1 VKKNYEFVIIG
12 QGIAGTVLS
21 WYLIEKNLN
30 FLIINDP
37 KKASSSS
44 AALGVYNPIT
54 GKRFVETWKAKELI
68 NKTEKFY
75 KKIENKLKTKI
86 LYKKNIYRPFHN
98 NKNIND
104 WQMKLESRTFK
115 KYIKKLDIKSRY
127 NLMNDDLGGIITKK
141 SGYIDVTKFIKL
153 SKKYLKSNNHYKEIK
168 IHPND
173 IVIKKKFIEFD
184 KIKTRNLIFCIGS
197 DQNTNRFFSWLP
209 FNLVKGETIDIE
221 MKIRLKE
228 IIQKSILIIPTNK
241 NLYKIGSTYEWND
254 FENKNTI
261 KGINELKNKISAIL
275 DSKYNI
281 INKKFG
287 IRPASKDRRA
297 FVGFH
302 PQYKNIGIINGL
314 GSKGVSLAPY
324 CAENLLEN
332 ILKNKLIDNEINIK
346 RYISLYS

>member
-1 VKKNYEFVIIG
+1 
-12 QGIAGTVLS
+12 
-21 WYLIEKNLN
+21 
-30 FLIINDP
+30 
-37 KKASSSS
+37 
-44 AALGVYNPIT
+44 
-54 GKRFVETWKAKELI
+54 
-68 NKTEKFY
+68 
-75 KKIENKLKTKI
+75 
-86 LYKKNIYRPFHN
+86 
-98 NKNIND
+98 
-104 WQMKLESRTFK
+104 
-115 KYIKKLDIKSRY
+115 
-127 NLMNDDLGGIITKK
+127 
-141 SGYIDVTKFIKL
+141 
-153 SKKYLKSNNHYKEIK
+153 
-168 IHPND
+168 
-173 IVIKKKFIEFD
+173 
-184 KIKTRNLIFCIGS
+184 
-197 DQNTNRFFSWLP
+197 
-209 FNLVKGETIDIE
+209 

-275 DSKYNI
+275 NSKYNI

-324 CAENLLEN
+324 CAENLLKN
-332 ILKNKLIDNEINIK
+332 VLKNKLIDNEINIK